1 MAALSTSKAHGIY
14 DRLANVTRMAELRAG
29 SGLSQEAIARV
40 LGISVG
46 QVSRWEN
53 GKSTPHP
60 ANKRKLAKLLNVSP
74 DELEFDQEG
83 SAPMR

>member
-1 MAALSTSKAHGIY
+1 
-14 DRLANVTRMAELRAG
+14 MAELRAG

-53 GKSTPHP
+53 GKSVPHP
-60 ANKRKLAKLLNVSP
+60 TNRRKLAKLLNVQAE
-74 DELEFDQEG
+74 DLGFEG
-83 SAPMR
+83 EGGNQPID